1 MALGHQFEHLPLIL
15 RYRGD
20 AKLQGGGKTSPQTVA
35 NKKIRRAQHS
45 RSLGGAAVSLS
56 ARWKTEDAE
65 RLANNLPVLPA
76 GKPVLVQIDPS
87 LELDELRKKFDFE
100 VVAEQ
105 EDGFVLVASEDIDM
119 AVFSKLVGEFAVEIR
134 GSARVAE
141 VHKLYDEPGQLDRI
155 KRVLSDRLF
164 EEWANID
171 DTQVYVVDVG
181 VACVGTIQI
190 PQRPKRWIKNTDE
203 EWKKRHDEWAQQRN
217 EAYDEWENL
226 CLERQD
232 ELMIWV
238 NGYKDTKILSIEQE
252 DTGFVVLPDSF
263 TFRLKIQGI
272 GLKDLVLNH
281 PFVFEVIEPEDIAL
295 PQYADEGG
303 ARPLNAPS
311 PLPPDSDAPAVCVI
325 DSGIQEEHVLLE
337 PAIEKVASICFLPN
351 KNATDIGDFVRPGGH
366 GTRVAGAVLYGE
378 NVPESGAPQLPFWI
392 QNSRVL
398 DDNNKMP
405 EELYPPTAMHASV
418 DHFHSGLGTRIFNHS
433 INANGSCR
441 TKHMSAWAAEID
453 QLCFQHDIMI
463 IQSAGN
469 LPTSGNAPLIGVAE
483 HLAANREYPD
493 YLLENSCR
501 ISNPAQSL
509 QAITV
514 GSIAY
519 GDFESNGWRTF
530 AEEVG
535 QPSAFTRSG
544 FGIWGVIKPEV
555 VEFGGDAVLNSS
567 VPPNIL
573 AGSHVPGVCPDL
585 VRSTMY
591 PPGPASAKDTVGT
604 SFSAPKVAGI
614 AAAIQKV
621 LPNEPSMLYRALIVQ
636 SARWPMWAEAMLT
649 EIREIRSASGLQ
661 RKEELKN
668 QVSNIIRWIGFGLPD
683 ESRATTNTDFRTT
696 LITSGESKIKAGEC
710 HVYQIP
716 IPASLRGPAED
727 FDIRIDVTLSFV
739 AQPRRTRR
747 KLNRYLSTW
756 VDWKSIKLGESIDT
770 FVDRAV
776 KDHETD
782 GEVDRAKGDVLPW
795 VLHQNDQHGFVL
807 GVRRNK
813 GTVQKDWAVVKSN
826 ALPEHFCIAVAGH
839 KGWNQDPDATAR
851 YCLAVT
857 LEIQGQEIAIYDPL
871 RVAVEELAVEVD
883 GVEIEA
889 VVEVEG

>member
-1 MALGHQFEHLPLIL
+1 MAAGHQFEHLPLIL
-15 RYRGD
+15 SHRGD
-20 AKLQGGGKTSPQTVA
+20 ANLHGRGTTSPQTVA
-35 NKKIRRAQHS
+35 NKKIRVQHS
-45 RSLGGAAVSLS
+45 GMLGGSADKLS
-56 ARWKTEDAE
+56 VRWKSEDTA
-65 RLANNLPVLPA
+65 RLAKKLPVLPA
-76 GKPVLVQIDPS
+76 GKPILVKVDPGF
-87 LELDELRKKFDFE
+87 ELDELRRIFE
-100 VVAEQ
+100 FEIVAEQ
-105 EDGFVLVASEDIDM
+105 EEGFVLVAAEDIDM
-119 AVFSKLVGEFAVEIR
+119 AAFTKMVGEFADEVH
-134 GSARVAE
+134 GSAKIAE
-141 VHKLYDEPGQLDRI
+141 VHKLYDEPGQMDRI
-155 KRVLSDRLF
+155 KLVLSERLF
-164 EEWANID
+164 EDWGNID
-171 DTQVYVVDVG
+171 DAQDYVVDIG
-181 VACVGTIQI
+181 VACIGTIQI
-190 PQRPKRWIKNTDE
+190 PTVLNPRKTETAEQWETRSREWELQRKEAYE
-203 EWKKRHDEWAQQRN
+203 EWED
-217 EAYDEWENL
+217 L
-226 CLERQD
+226 CAERQG
-232 ELMIWV
+232 ELMDWV
-238 NGYKDTKILSIEQE
+238 HGYENAMVMSIEHE

-272 GLKDLVLNH
+272 GLKDLVLNY
-281 PFVFEVIEPEDIAL
+281 PFVFEVVEPEDIAL

-325 DSGIQEEHVLLE
+325 DSGIQEGHVLLE
-337 PAIEKVASICFLPN
+337 PAIDKAASICFLPN

-378 NVPESGAPQLPFWI
+378 NVPESGTPQLPFWI

-405 EELYPPTAMHASV
+405 EELYPPMAMHASV
-418 DHFHSGLGTRIFNHS
+418 DHFHSELGTRIFNHS
-433 INANGSCR
+433 INANGSFR

-463 IQSAGN
+463 IQSTGN

-530 AEEVG
+530 AEEFG

-567 VPPNIL
+567 VPPSIL
-573 AGSHVPGVCPDL
+573 LGSRVQGACPNL
-585 VRSTMY
+585 IRSTMY
-591 PPGPASAKDTVGT
+591 PPGPASARDDAGT
-604 SFSAPKVAGI
+604 SYSAPKVAGI
-614 AAAIQKV
+614 AAAIQRV
-621 LPNEPSMLYRALIVQ
+621 LPDEPSLLYRALIIQ
-636 SARWPMWAEAMLT
+636 SARWPAWAEAKLV
-649 EIREIRSASGLQ
+649 EIRGLHST
-661 RKEELKN
+661 RNRARREELKN
-668 QVSNIIRWIGFGLPD
+668 QASNIIRWIGFGLPD
-683 ESRATTNTDFRTT
+683 ESRATTNTDYRTT
-696 LITSGESKIKAGEC
+696 LITSGTSKIKAGEC

-716 IPASLRGPAED
+716 IPSKMRGPAED

-747 KLNRYLSTW
+747 KLSRYLSTW
-756 VDWKSIKLGESIDT
+756 VDWKSSKLGESIDT
-770 FVDRAV
+770 LVGRAI
-776 KDHETD
+776 KDYEAD
-782 GEVDRAKGDVLPW
+782 EGGDKAKGNALPW
-795 VLHQNDQHGFVL
+795 VLHQDDRHGFIR

-883 GVEIEA
+883 GVEVEA